1 MDLNLVIFNSI
12 NGLAG
17 HWPILDQAGIFFAEY
32 FQYLLG
38 LFLVFVVFSTKKTKK
53 VFMAFTAV
61 LAALLARFAVKGL
74 ILIFYSNP
82 RPYAGD
88 FLAHQL
94 VATPGEDFQSF
105 PSGHALF
112 FFSAATA
119 IYCYDKKMGVFFFA
133 AAATISLARIFV
145 GVHWPSDILAGALL
159 GIVTGWLTYKTI
171 DFIKNEA
178 RSGSDNPN

>member
-1 MDLNLVIFNSI
+1 MDPNLVIFNSI

-38 LFLVFVVFSTKKTKK
+38 LVLVFVVLFSTEKTRKA
-53 VFMAFTAV
+53 FMTFTAV

-74 ILIFYSNP
+74 ILIFYANP

-88 FLAHQL
+88 FSTHQL
-94 VATPGEDFQSF
+94 VSTPGEDFQSF

-112 FFSAATA
+112 FFAAAAA
-119 IYCYDKKMGVFFFA
+119 IYCYDKKLGLAFFA
-133 AAATISLARIFV
+133 AATVIGLARIFV
-145 GVHWPSDILAGALL
+145 GVHWPSDVLAGAVLGTITGLL
-159 GIVTGWLTYKTI
+159 AYRISKLVPETAK
-171 DFIKNEA
+171 
-178 RSGSDNPN
+178 P

>member
-1 MDLNLVIFNSI
+1 
-12 NGLAG
+12 
-17 HWPILDQAGIFFAEY
+17 
-32 FQYLLG
+32 
-38 LFLVFVVFSTKKTKK
+38 
-53 VFMAFTAV
+53 MAFTAV

-112 FFSAATA
+112 FFAAATA
-119 IYCYDKKMGVFFFA
+119 IYCYDKKLGMAFFA
-133 AAATISLARIFV
+133 AATAIGLARIFV
-145 GVHWPSDILAGALL
+145 GVHWPSDVLAGAVLGTITGLL
-159 GIVTGWLTYKTI
+159 AYRISKLVL
-171 DFIKNEA
+171 KNLDSFA
-178 RSGSDNPN
+178 NPY